1 MIRYCLSKLSEL
13 CCTLEYQYL
22 KKNRLIFRSISR
34 SGCRIQSGVFTVKR
48 STIEVTWQGITY
60 SSIHTLSSSVKRHA
74 SNSICMATLSCVAT
88 RATRNSSLSASL
100 VSCPVRSTRGRS
112 CKCRDSWLREAAK
125 DASSTRS
132 TTLKA
137 AAHLPER
144 SGRKKKIIAGQILLL
159 NSLCNGYS
167 LEHGLNENLKVAQ

>member
-1 MIRYCLSKLSEL
+1 MMGYFLSKLFEF
-13 CCTLEYQYL
+13 CCTLEYHDL
-22 KKNRLIFRSISR
+22 KKNRLIFSGISR
-34 SGCRIQSGVFTVKR
+34 SDCSIWSGLFTVKG
-48 STIEVTWQGITY
+48 STIEVTQQGITY
-60 SSIHTLSSSVKRHA
+60 SSKHTLSSSVKRHA

-144 SGRKKKIIAGQILLL
+144 SGEKNYCWTDSSA
-159 NSLCNGYS
+159 
-167 LEHGLNENLKVAQ
+167 